1 MIALRN
7 KSPLIIKTLLRLQ
20 DLLWSLKIL
29 CYLDVLQFLLLLH
42 SLSSRNHQR
51 RGLAKKKQPDEIPR
65 PTDRPATRS
74 SSKPTLTKKILT
86 TDEAPK
92 IAKTDQSK
100 KSSWRHGEKDLVD
113 KVSKLS

>member
-1 MIALRN
+1 MVPEDSLLLGRPTIPAPSTL
-7 KSPLIIKTLLRLQ
+7 TLLKESPKKR
-20 DLLWSLKIL
+20 I
-29 CYLDVLQFLLLLH
+29 
-42 SLSSRNHQR
+42 
-51 RGLAKKKQPDEIPR
+51 GKKKQPDEIPR